1 MINKYEQGSRE
12 VDDAERLVKVM
23 EEIKKIDNNKDDDYF
38 FLGDTNIRLHN
49 QQWVFRTLIQ
59 NGYSS
64 VFSDNDLFKSS
75 LSVNPGEFSNPYDK
89 IFSQVNGLTISNP
102 SIYNLW
108 NVYEDQIVD
117 QEWLKKVRSL
127 YPVSY
132 THLTLP
138 TKA

>member
-1 MINKYEQGSRE
+1 
-12 VDDAERLVKVM
+12 
-23 EEIKKIDNNKDDDYF
+23 
-38 FLGDTNIRLHN
+38 
-49 QQWVFRTLIQ
+49 
-59 NGYSS
+59 
-64 VFSDNDLFKSS
+64 FKSS

-127 YPVSY
+127 YPNEYHDKLFYIRNDISD
-132 THLTLP
+132 HAP
-138 TKA
+138 TFFDLGLNKNDTK